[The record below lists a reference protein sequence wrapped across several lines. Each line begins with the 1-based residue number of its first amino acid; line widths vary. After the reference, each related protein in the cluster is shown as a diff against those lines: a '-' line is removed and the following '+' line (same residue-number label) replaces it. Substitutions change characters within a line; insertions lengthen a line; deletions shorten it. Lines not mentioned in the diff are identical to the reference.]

1 MNKKKVLSIALV
13 VALLA
18 IMVTGSLA
26 YFTAEDKATNTF
38 TIGSVKI
45 EIYENDEATPDVAV
59 PFGPLTPIVNTDV
72 PSEDANYIKKEVKT
86 KNTGAN
92 AAYIRTHIAIP
103 TELLDYVH
111 LDISE
116 TGWTK
121 LEDTTATIDTTDYT
135 VYTYDHVA
143 AVDAKNFTNVLLKG
157 AYLGSDVDL
166 KENEDGDLVFVLRDA
181 DGEIVKESTF
191 VAHNYIAGDEIFVSN
206 TFDILVASQA
216 IQTQGFDATAED
228 AATAALN
235 SGFGE
240 NTNPWQ

>member
-45 EIYENDEATPDVAV
+45 EVYENDNSTPDVAV
-59 PFGPLTPIVNTDV
+59 PFGALTPIVNTNA
-72 PSEDANYIKKEVKT
+72 PSNDDNYIKKEVKT

-92 AAYIRTHIAIP
+92 AAYIRTLIAVP
-103 TELLDYVH
+103 TKLLPYVH

-116 TGWTK
+116 TGWAK
-121 LEDTTATIDTTDYT
+121 QADTTAVIGTTDYT

-143 AVDAKNFTNVLLKG
+143 AVDARNFTNVLLKG
-157 AYLGSDVDL
+157 VYLGANVDL
-166 KENEDGDLVFVLRDA
+166 VENAAGDLVFALRNANGQIEETSD
-181 DGEIVKESTF
+181 F
-191 VAHNYIAGDEIFVSN
+191 VAHDYTGENYTSN
-206 TFDILVASQA
+206 GFDILVASQA
-216 IQTQGFDATAED
+216 IQAQGFDATIQNP
-228 AATAALN
+228 ATAALN
-235 SGFGE
+235 SGF
-240 NTNPWQ
+240 NSHPFQ